1 MTAAELFTRQGEIIP
16 VNLIQYSTTTGK
28 PYNAYKADCTRC
40 GGTPFTGG
48 NTHES
53 WKHYNGGR
61 CFQCDGKGY
70 TVKSRP
76 LYTAEKVAKLNA
88 AAAKR
93 NAKKL
98 AEIEAKRAAAQAEA
112 NERRAAFM
120 VAHGE
125 LLQRAEPFRAENEFI
140 NDICTKAF
148 RRCELSD
155 NQVDA
160 LKAAIKRI
168 EDRKAAAAR
177 SDFVGKEGERIKR
190 AVTVQFQTSF
200 NRTPFCGFGTET
212 VYITSMT
219 DEDGN
224 VLVVKSP
231 NFYHKQGEQFTLRG
245 TVKEHTTYNGTKQ
258 TVLQRAKAEA

>member
-1 MTAAELFTRQGEIIP
+1 MTAAELFTRQGEVIP
-16 VNLIQYSTTTGK
+16 ANLIQYTATTGK
-28 PYNAYKADCTRC
+28 PFNVYKANCGRC

-48 NTHES
+48 NTHPS
-53 WKHYNGGR
+53 WAHYNNGR
-61 CFQCDGKGY
+61 CFQCNGAGFIA
-70 TVKSRP
+70 KSRP

-93 NAKKL
+93 SAKKL
-98 AEIEAKRAAAQAEA
+98 AEIEAKRAAAQQAA
-112 NERRAAFM
+112 DERRAEFM
-120 VAHGE
+120 KAHGE
-125 LLQRAEPFRAENEFI
+125 LLQRAEPFREENEFI

-148 RRCELSD
+148 RRAELSQG
-155 NQVDA
+155 QVDA
-160 LKAAIKRI
+160 LEAAIKRI

-177 SDFVGKEGERIKR
+177 SNFVGQEGERITR

-224 VLVVKSP
+224 VFVVKSP
-231 NFYHKQGEQFTLRG
+231 NFYHQQGEQFTLRG
-245 TVKEHTTYNGTKQ
+245 TVKEHTTFNGTKQ
-258 TVLQRAKAEA
+258 TILQRPKVEA